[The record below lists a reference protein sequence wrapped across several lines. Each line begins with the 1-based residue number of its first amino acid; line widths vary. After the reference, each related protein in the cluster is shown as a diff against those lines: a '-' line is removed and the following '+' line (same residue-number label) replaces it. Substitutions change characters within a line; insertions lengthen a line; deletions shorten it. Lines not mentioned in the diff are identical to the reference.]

1 MNERAG
7 NGSDG
12 RRKTRQDD
20 KREGMLSGATSA
32 IGSVFFG
39 IPKFLFDQYVHL
51 PGPIRTVMYIAFFL
65 VFVYLLTLPRFLDG
79 QLIVRDANSGGLL
92 PYRGVDL
99 QMQVEGRP
107 YKFRSNEEGFFSVP
121 IVGRWP
127 GALDIQIFH
136 EDRRVW
142 FDVKFSVADQWS
154 GGNHR
159 IEVLADKPFVR
170 LAQDEANEAPGPLA
184 LVAQMLLSS
193 VGSAHAQ
200 AMVLPKNPQTESAQ
214 LSSRERAAIRQTVER
229 IYADVVR
236 KPPSAPGSPSLLAGR
251 TKDLSYV
258 QRIQLISAIE
268 KQFQITIPDEH
279 WQQMEVVAQLADYV
293 EKRKQLERSTPASRA
308 AVKGATSWA
317 VVQKEFPASE
327 KPVYAE

>member
-127 GALDIQIFH
+127 GAPLRLAI
-136 EDRRVW
+136 VTG
-142 FDVKFSVADQWS
+142 WS
-154 GGNHR
+154 
-159 IEVLADKPFVR
+159 VR
-170 LAQDEANEAPGPLA
+170 L
-184 LVAQMLLSS
+184 VMTSS
-193 VGSAHAQ
+193 WRLIRTSA
-200 AMVLPKNPQTESAQ
+200 
-214 LSSRERAAIRQTVER
+214 
-229 IYADVVR
+229 
-236 KPPSAPGSPSLLAGR
+236 
-251 TKDLSYV
+251 
-258 QRIQLISAIE
+258 
-268 KQFQITIPDEH
+268 
-279 WQQMEVVAQLADYV
+279 
-293 EKRKQLERSTPASRA
+293 RSNR
-308 AVKGATSWA
+308 GW
-317 VVQKEFPASE
+317 
-327 KPVYAE
+327 